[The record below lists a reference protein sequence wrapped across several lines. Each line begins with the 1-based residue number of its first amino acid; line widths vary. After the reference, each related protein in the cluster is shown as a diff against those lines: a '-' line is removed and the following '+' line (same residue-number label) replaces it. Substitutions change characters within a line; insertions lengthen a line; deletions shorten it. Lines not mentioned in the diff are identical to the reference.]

1 MKIPCEDFKMS
12 KYSDNFVIDFI
23 KLSVVHIVALFFIL
37 LNLMEYDFLFNTQ
50 ITPFFILMVIFFWG
64 IYHPTLFHPAYIFL
78 IGVVYDTFFNLY
90 LGLHAFIFLFL
101 YLIVSR
107 QRLFLLGQN
116 YFIIYLLFIL
126 TAFGVYMLELAF
138 HYMMT
143 GAPQDYKA
151 SLYNLSF
158 TILLFPIF
166 NFFHVFLRKT
176 LVQYG
181 DRK

>member
-1 MKIPCEDFKMS
+1 MLRRAN
-12 KYSDNFVIDFI
+12 NFFIDLI
-23 KLSVVHIVALFFIL
+23 KLSVIHVIALFFIL
-37 LNLMEYDFLFNTQ
+37 LNLMEYDFLFQTQ

-64 IYHPTLFHPAYIFL
+64 IYQPTLFHPAYIFL
-78 IGVVYDTFFNLY
+78 IGVIYDVFFNLH

-101 YLIVSR
+101 YLIISS

-116 YFIIYLLFIL
+116 YLIIYLLFIL
-126 TAFGVYMLELAF
+126 TALGVYMLELAV
-138 HYMMT
+138 YYITT
-143 GAPQDYKA
+143 GAAQDYKT

-176 LVQYG
+176 LIDYG
-181 DRK
+181 EGK